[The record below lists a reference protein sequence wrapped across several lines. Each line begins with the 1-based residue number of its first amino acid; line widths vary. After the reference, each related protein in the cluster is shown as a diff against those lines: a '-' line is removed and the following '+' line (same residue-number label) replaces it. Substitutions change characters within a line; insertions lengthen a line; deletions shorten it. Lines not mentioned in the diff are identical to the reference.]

1 MVLQLSLLEQH
12 VVVTVSGLPI
22 NGYLPCTQLE
32 VQAYAL
38 LFSNETVFMKKKHV
52 KIAFSLFILKVKS
65 TKSLTAHSAHP

>member
-1 MVLQLSLLEQH
+1 MALQLSLLEQH

-38 LFSNETVFMKKKHV
+38 LFSNETVFVKKKIHV
-52 KIAFSLFILKVKS
+52 KIAFSSYS
-65 TKSLTAHSAHP
+65 TKSLTAHAAHP